1 MSKIRKGD
9 DVVVLSGRDKGKRGT
24 VLQIIENNRILV
36 DNVNVIKKHVKPNP
50 NRGETGGI
58 IEKEAPIQI
67 SNVALFNPNTNKAD
81 RVGYK
86 VLEDGRFGV
95 LRVYLKYHDDKP
107 IIRHHHAPPRKIATV
122 RSLIVW
128 WWPWWLP
135 CRGGWV
141 VVVSSW
147 LSASPDLAAGTR

>member
-1 MSKIRKGD
+1 MSKLRKGD

-24 VLQIIENNRILV
+24 VLQILETNRILV

-58 IEKEAPIQI
+58 IEREAPIQI

-86 VLEDGRFGV
+86 VLEDGRKV
-95 LRVYLKYHDDKP
+95 RVFKSDGEVAD
-107 IIRHHHAPPRKIATV
+107 I
-122 RSLIVW
+122 
-128 WWPWWLP
+128 
-135 CRGGWV
+135 
-141 VVVSSW
+141 
-147 LSASPDLAAGTR
+147 

>member
-24 VLQIIENNRILV
+24 VLQLIENNRILV

-67 SNVALFNPNTNKAD
+67 SNVALFNPNSNKAD

-86 VLEDGRFGV
+86 VLEDGRKV
-95 LRVYLKYHDDKP
+95 RVFKSDGEV
-107 IIRHHHAPPRKIATV
+107 A
-122 RSLIVW
+122 
-128 WWPWWLP
+128 
-135 CRGGWV
+135 
-141 VVVSSW
+141 
-147 LSASPDLAAGTR
+147 DL